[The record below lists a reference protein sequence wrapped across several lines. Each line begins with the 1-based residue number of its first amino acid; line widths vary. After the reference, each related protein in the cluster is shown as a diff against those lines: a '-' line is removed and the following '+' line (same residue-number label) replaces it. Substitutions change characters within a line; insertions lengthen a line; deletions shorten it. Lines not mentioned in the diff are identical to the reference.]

1 MNLFEKLFS
10 YERFEMDWRRL
21 LVQSTL
27 IVIG

>member
-1 MNLFEKLFS
+1 MNLFEKQFS

-21 LVQSTL
+21 LVQGAF